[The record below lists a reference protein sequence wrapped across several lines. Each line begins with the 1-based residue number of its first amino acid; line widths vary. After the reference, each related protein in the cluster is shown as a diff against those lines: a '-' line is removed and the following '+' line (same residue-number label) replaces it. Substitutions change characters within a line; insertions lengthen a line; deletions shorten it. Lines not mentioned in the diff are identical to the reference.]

1 MLPDFLPS
9 ALSEEDSVA
18 QHAMGNKSLAPRKAE
33 LFVFG
38 LILDV
43 HAGPEKVI
51 HIVDE
56 RVHILL
62 IKSGKI

>member
-18 QHAMGNKSLAPRKAE
+18 QHAMGNKSLAPRMAE

-38 LILDV
+38 LFLKAQ
-43 HAGPEKVI
+43 AGKKELSTWLMNVCI
-51 HIVDE
+51 
-56 RVHILL
+56 
-62 IKSGKI
+62 SC